1 MAYKALYRKYRPDNF
16 NGVVGQVAIIKT
28 LQNIVKES
36 KISHAYLFSGPR
48 GTGKT
53 SVAKIF
59 AKAINCLSPI
69 DGMPC
74 GKCTICKQL
83 KCDQTN
89 DIIEIDA
96 ASNNGVDEIRD
107 LKSKINLA
115 PTSCKYKVYIIDE
128 VHMLSIG
135 AFNALLKTL
144 EEPPQHV
151 IFILATTEIHK
162 LPLTIISR
170 CQNYNFKKITEEQMK
185 LRLSYIVECEKIN
198 IQGEALNEIAR
209 VSDGGMRDAIGLLE
223 QLCSFT
229 NNKISLED
237 VELLGSSVPR
247 NNIARLINNLV
258 DGNAEEIFK
267 LNDFFYQSG
276 KDFVKI
282 AEDIVIFLRDALLYK
297 RAEKYFKKNCNYNFN
312 EFINLFNKLNDII
325 IYKYIGELNK
335 AIVDIKISNHP
346 KIIFEITLLKLINSS
361 AVTPGDD
368 ISVSTNN
375 TNHLNSGANEIS
387 VLKTVESIKEV
398 SKEVT
403 VKTDETEKVKVDTE
417 RDNENQ
423 KNDFLPDIHIP
434 LYKKVLINN
443 TLAEAN
449 KKLMTQINSKL
460 NNLSTFL
467 INKDFKQAA
476 SILMDGKI
484 VGISDSNVI
493 FTYQYDG
500 VVDKADALLNEIETL
515 INNVTAQRF
524 KVINI
529 TDINW
534 QDIRP
539 YFVKVVKEKGK
550 IQILPEIDY
559 VNIKTNPKH
568 KKSVKEIE
576 DAINMFGEDLIEI
589 K

>member
-1 MAYKALYRKYRPDNF
+1 
-16 NGVVGQVAIIKT
+16 
-28 LQNIVKES
+28 
-36 KISHAYLFSGPR
+36 
-48 GTGKT
+48 
-53 SVAKIF
+53 
-59 AKAINCLSPI
+59 
-69 DGMPC
+69 MPC
-74 GKCTICKQL
+74 GECTICKQL